1 MGCLIME
8 GEESVLDAIYEDEDG
23 FETMEDVDMVDVEEG
38 EIAGD
43 HDLHSGEGQN
53 GGMDGDKDKDGIL
66 GNKDGQNQ
74 PNKNTRKKNKKK
86 KKRRN
91 GPVMGKP
98 MDLDRFVRDTCRRLK
113 EKKSYMVYTAVGCL
127 GIPALSDL
135 VNEVEAIE
143 TCGGQVTAD
152 GSRKRSGGGVLWNI
166 IKARQPASYREIM
179 KKTRDFEK
187 QFRYPNTRP
196 KLGPKKDE
204 GSSSEGLAS
213 ANASSDEALIP
224 DMCAMPVAEQTES
237 NPQKERKSVHERIRV
252 PVSYDD
258 LFFGEV
264 PVDASEAQA
273 QDSSV

>member
-1 MGCLIME
+1 ME

-38 EIAGD
+38 EIVVV
-43 HDLHSGEGQN
+43 H

-66 GNKDGQNQ
+66 GKEDGQNQ
-74 PNKNTRKKNKKK
+74 PNKNKRKKNKK

-179 KKTRDFEK
+179 KKTREFEK

-196 KLGPKKDE
+196 KLGPKRDE

-213 ANASSDEALIP
+213 ANASSDEALIT
-224 DMCAMPVAEQTES
+224 DMCAMPVVEQTES

-258 LFFGEV
+258 LFGEV
-264 PVDASEAQA
+264 PVDASEAQP

>member
-1 MGCLIME
+1 
-8 GEESVLDAIYEDEDG
+8 
-23 FETMEDVDMVDVEEG
+23 MVDVEEG
-38 EIAGD
+38 EIVVV
-43 HDLHSGEGQN
+43 H

-66 GNKDGQNQ
+66 GKEDGQNQ
-74 PNKNTRKKNKKK
+74 PNKNKRKKNKK

-179 KKTRDFEK
+179 KKTREFEK

-196 KLGPKKDE
+196 KLGPKRDE

-213 ANASSDEALIP
+213 ANASSDEAL
-224 DMCAMPVAEQTES
+224 VSEQTETEQ
-237 NPQKERKSVHERIRV
+237 QKERKSVHERIRV

-258 LFFGEV
+258 LFGEV
-264 PVDASEAQA
+264 PVDASEAQGE
-273 QDSSV
+273 DSSV

>member
-1 MGCLIME
+1 ME
-8 GEESVLDAIYEDEDG
+8 GEESVLDAIYEEEDG
-23 FETMEDVDMVDVEEG
+23 FDTMEDVDMVDVEEG
-38 EIAGD
+38 EIVVEE
-43 HDLHSGEGQN
+43 HELHSGN
-53 GGMDGDKDKDGIL
+53 GHNGVGDGDKDKEGIL
-66 GNKDGQNQ
+66 GKKDGQNQ
-74 PNKNTRKKNKKK
+74 QNKNKRKKNKK

-143 TCGGQVTAD
+143 KCGGQVTAD

-179 KKTRDFEK
+179 KKTMEFEK

-196 KLGPKKDE
+196 KLGPKRDE
-204 GSSSEGLAS
+204 GSSSEGFAS
-213 ANASSDEALIP
+213 ANASSDEALVIE
-224 DMCAMPVAEQTES
+224 MCAMPVAEQTES

-258 LFFGEV
+258 LFGEV
-264 PVDASEAQA
+264 PVDAASEAQA

>member
-1 MGCLIME
+1 ME
-8 GEESVLDAIYEDEDG
+8 GEESVLDAIYEEEDG
-23 FETMEDVDMVDVEEG
+23 FDTMEDVDMVDVEEG
-38 EIAGD
+38 EIIGV
-43 HDLHSGEGQN
+43 HELYSGERQN
-53 GGMDGDKDKDGIL
+53 GGMDGEKDKEGLL
-66 GNKDGQNQ
+66 GKKDGQNQ
-74 PNKNTRKKNKKK
+74 PNKNKRKKNKK

-127 GIPALSDL
+127 GIPALTDL

-179 KKTRDFEK
+179 KKTREFEK

-196 KLGPKKDE
+196 KIDE

-213 ANASSDEALIP
+213 ANASCDEALVSEI
-224 DMCAMPVAEQTES
+224 CAMPVAEQTES
-237 NPQKERKSVHERIRV
+237 NPPKERKPVHERIRV

-258 LFFGEV
+258 LFEGV